1 MDSKVRSHI
10 SAAVFGVLAMLLG
23 LRSAVGERLS
33 TDDGATILEYVLL
46 VAMVVAVLG
55 VAVNALGGSISGFVN
70 RMVTKISN
78 L

>member
-1 MDSKVRSHI
+1 MDSKVRSEV
-10 SAAVFGVLAMLLG
+10 SAAAFGVLALVLG

-33 TDDGATILEYVLL
+33 RDDGATILEYVLL

-70 RMVTKISN
+70 RMVTKIGN